1 LAGSFL
7 DTSALAK
14 LYHEEPGS
22 DYVERILNRP
32 GARGIMSRLSIVEM
46 ESVFAIKVRTGAL
59 DESGR
64 SLALRRLRA
73 DIARD
78 RLIVGPPIEP
88 RHYRSAAKMLRL
100 HGVSRGLRTLDALQL
115 AVALDMLQAS
125 WISVMICADRR
136 LCEVAEACGCPAVDP
151 VHPGVVQL

>member
-1 LAGSFL
+1 MAGYFL

-14 LYHEEPGS
+14 LYHKELGS
-22 DYVERILNRP
+22 DYVESILNQP
-32 GARGIMSRLSIVEM
+32 KSKSIVSRLSLIEM

-59 DESGR
+59 DDNGR

-88 RHYRSAAKMLRL
+88 KHYRSAAKLLRIY
-100 HGVSRGLRTLDALQL
+100 GVLQGLRTLDALQL
-115 AVALDMLQAS
+115 AVALDMLGAS
-125 WISVMICADRR
+125 WISVMLSADKR
-136 LCEVAEACGCPAVDP
+136 LCEVAEVCGCPAIDP
-151 VHPGVVQL
+151 AKPGLVHG

>member
-1 LAGSFL
+1 LTGYFL

-14 LYHEEPGS
+14 LYHEEIGS
-22 DYVERILNRP
+22 EYVESILNRP
-32 GARGIMSRLSIVEM
+32 GSKAIVSQLSLVEM

-78 RLIVGPPIEP
+78 RLFVGPPIEP
-88 RHYRSAAKMLRL
+88 KHYRSAAKLLRL

-115 AVALDMLQAS
+115 AIALDMLEAS
-125 WISVMICADRR
+125 WISVMLSADKR
-136 LCEVAEACGCPAVDP
+136 LCEVAEVCGCPAVDP
-151 VHPGVVQL
+151 ANPGLIQG